1 MNTVSILGSEW
12 KILFR
17 SGNEDPKLADADGY
31 CDESVKE
38 IIVESFE
45 TVKDDAQACA
55 DLSKIQ
61 RQAIRHELVHAFLF
75 ECGLGP
81 CSEWAQN
88 EEMVD
93 WIARQFPKLLKAFQ
107 DAGAMD

>member
-1 MNTVSILGSEW
+1 MNTVNILGSEW

-17 SGNEDPKLADADGY
+17 SGNEDPKLACDDGY
-31 CDESVKE
+31 CDESVRE
-38 IIVESFE
+38 IVVETYE
-45 TVKDDAQACA
+45 TAKDDAQACA
-55 DLSKIQ
+55 DIPKIQ
-61 RQAIRHELVHAFLF
+61 RQVIRHEIVHAFLF
-75 ECGLGP
+75 ESGLGP

-107 DAGAMD
+107 DAEAMD

>member
-1 MNTVSILGSEW
+1 MNTVNILGSEW

-17 SGNEDPKLADADGY
+17 GRNEDLKFASGDGY
-31 CDESVKE
+31 CDESTRE
-38 IIVESFE
+38 IVVETYE
-45 TVKDDAQACA
+45 TAKDDAQVCS
-55 DLSKIQ
+55 DLQKIQ
-61 RQAIRHELVHAFLF
+61 RNVIRHELVHAFLF
-75 ECGLGP
+75 ESGLGP